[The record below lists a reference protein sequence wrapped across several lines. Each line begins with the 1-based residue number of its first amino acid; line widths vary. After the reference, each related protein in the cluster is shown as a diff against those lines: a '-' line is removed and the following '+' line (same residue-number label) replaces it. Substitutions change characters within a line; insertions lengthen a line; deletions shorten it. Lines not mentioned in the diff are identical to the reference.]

1 MLYCIIVPMK
11 YFIKTSVLLM
21 FLIFLFLEVLL
32 YTYTVIFTI
41 YLYIYWELPPLRYSQ
56 IRRVLQM
63 HLLTLCLPVQY
74 WKCIIV
80 LSKW

>member
-21 FLIFLFLEVLL
+21 FLIFLLLEVLL

-41 YLYIYWELPPLRYSQ
+41 YLLTMGTATSQ
-56 IRRVLQM
+56 IFTNKKSFTNASINSLSSCTVLEM
-63 HLLTLCLPVQY
+63 HY
-74 WKCIIV
+74 CII
-80 LSKW
+80 